1 MFGFDCPI
9 KQLNDIPIY
18 NNNNP
23 AQRGESQAVVMLTAQ
38 VLQRFQRFASL
49 RDI

>member
-9 KQLNDIPIY
+9 KQLNGIPIY
-18 NNNNP
+18 NNNP
-23 AQRGESQAVVMLTAQ
+23 VQRGESQAVVMLSAQ
-38 VLQRFQRFASL
+38 VLQRFQRFASF